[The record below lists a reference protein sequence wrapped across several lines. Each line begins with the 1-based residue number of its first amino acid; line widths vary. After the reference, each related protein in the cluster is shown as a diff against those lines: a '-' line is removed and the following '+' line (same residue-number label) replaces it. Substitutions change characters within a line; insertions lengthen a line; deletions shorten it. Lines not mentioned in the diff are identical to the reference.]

1 MKANLLEFRTELSD
15 MGSKMEYLELFP
27 NPPQRLSGLEKL
39 MEPFFSRRRSNTL
52 RERKVKGGQKMS
64 NELVFPGRLKR
75 QRTGPSCV
83 EERPI
88 SFPVLL
94 FYLSNHLLLQR

>member
-64 NELVFPGRLKR
+64 NELVFP
-75 QRTGPSCV
+75 RTV
-83 EERPI
+83 EATAP
-88 SFPVLL
+88 
-94 FYLSNHLLLQR
+94 